1 MFKINFELLKVNY
14 EFVNFERILRLALM
28 FLLLTLNMEL
38 PAGM

>member
-1 MFKINFELLKVNY
+1 MFKINFELLKVNF

-28 FLLLTLNMEL
+28 FLLLTLSMEL

>member
-1 MFKINFELLKVNY
+1 MFKINFELLKVNF
-14 EFVNFERILRLALM
+14 EFVNFERILRLTLM